1 MELLHTLLAAAAV
14 MFFYAT
20 ALFLLALKRQDN
32 SIADAAWGAGFILVA
47 WFTLFLN
54 GSYTARQILACSLVL
69 IWGTR
74 LAIRI
79 TLRNRGK
86 GEDARYR
93 KWREEWGDSFV
104 IRSYL
109 QVFLLQ
115 ALLLLFNIT
124 PVLFINTYDTGTI
137 GWLDA
142 AAVLLWLTGFVCES
156 VADWQLDRF
165 VKDPANRGKIMD
177 RGLWRY
183 SRHPNYFGEVTMWW
197 AIYVLAL
204 SVPWGWLA
212 IIGPLTITYLIL
224 FVSGVPMTERFMQDN
239 PGFEE
244 YKRRTSI
251 FVPWFPRRV

>member
-1 MELLHTLLAAAAV
+1 MQLAYTLSAAAAL
-14 MFFYAT
+14 MFVYAT
-20 ALFLLALKRQDN
+20 ALFFLALKRRDN
-32 SIADAAWGAGFILVA
+32 SIADAAWGVGFILVA

-54 GSYTARQILACSLVL
+54 GSSTARQVLACVLVL
-69 IWGTR
+69 IWGSR

-86 GEDARYR
+86 GEDVRYR
-93 KWREEWGDSFV
+93 KWREEWGESFL

-115 ALLLLFNIT
+115 ALLLLFNIM

-142 AAVLLWLTGFVCES
+142 LAVMVWTIGFACES
-156 VADWQLDRF
+156 LADWQLDRF
-165 VKDPANRGKIMD
+165 VKDTANRGRIMD

-197 AIYVLAL
+197 GLYLVAL
-204 SVPWGWLA
+204 SVPWGWA
-212 IIGPLTITYLIL
+212 SVIGPLTITYIIL
-224 FVSGVPMTERFMQDN
+224 FVSGVPMTERFMEKN
-239 PGFEE
+239 PAFAD
-244 YKRRTSI
+244 YRRRTSA
-251 FVPWFPRRV
+251 FVPWFPRKD